1 MKTAAE
7 KRQLQQEATFQ
18 LERMLPA
25 GSTVYTS
32 IKSVSRS
39 GMSRDI
45 AVYCVRD
52 GRIHNIT
59 FWVACLL
66 GWRLIEGNG
75 GRAVRVEGL
84 GMDMGYHLVESV
96 SIALYGLEGRN
107 LLRPEWL

>member
-1 MKTAAE
+1 MKALE
-7 KRQLQQEATFQ
+7 KNQIKQEATFQ
-18 LERMLPA
+18 LEKMLPA

-52 GRIHNIT
+52 GRIYAVT
-59 FWVACLL
+59 FWVARLL

-75 GRAVRVEGL
+75 GRAVRVEGV
-84 GMDMGYHLVESV
+84 GMDMGYHLVESLA
-96 SIALYGLEGRN
+96 IALYGLEGRES
-107 LLRPEWL
+107 LRQEWI